1 MPNDINSPSF
11 ISAMIETYSQESYK
25 EQLRIYLNNVISRNT
40 IASKVIINKIKNAND
55 LAELKEVGNTIVN
68 ILKEMEG
75 TEGGYRNLNMNLK
88 DVKELCKAHQ
98 IKLSRVVNDKRVAYT
113 KKELITKL
121 KRKKLL

>member
-121 KRKKLL
+121 KRRKLL